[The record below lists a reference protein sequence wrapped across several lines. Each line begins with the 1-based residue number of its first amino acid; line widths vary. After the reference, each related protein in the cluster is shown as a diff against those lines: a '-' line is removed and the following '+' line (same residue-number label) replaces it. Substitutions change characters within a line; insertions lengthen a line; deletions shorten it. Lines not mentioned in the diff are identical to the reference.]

1 LCEETRRLCAYLL
14 KELLLSH
21 ALHLREWQAQ
31 VERQQAVQA
40 YLISD
45 SAAQGGMATP
55 PSPLSTVMVMS
66 SKLDDQL
73 SSSRP
78 WILI

>member
-1 LCEETRRLCAYLL
+1 
-14 KELLLSH
+14 
-21 ALHLREWQAQ
+21 LHLREWQIQ
-31 VERQQAVQA
+31 VSDVRQQAVQS
-40 YLISD
+40 YLATAPLKVVM
-45 SAAQGGMATP
+45 AAP
-55 PSPLSTVMVMS
+55 PSPLSTVMVIS